1 MKDTTT
7 ARIAIIFGEWQRRYR
22 EDPDAFMADWQIA
35 AEGIEEY
42 GEGAAH
48 YFLKLGAE
56 LDAAGALPAAVAA

>member
-1 MKDTTT
+1 MNDTTT
-7 ARIAIIFGEWQRRYR
+7 ARVAIIFSEWQRRYR
-22 EDPDAFMADWQIA
+22 DEPDAFMADWEMA

-42 GEGAAH
+42 GEGAAR